1 MKATQLWS
9 KWWCLAKNWLHILNE
24 LVRLKECALS
34 SKRLKPVVTPSIQCF
49 KVFWRSIK
57 FVPIC
62 MRNALT
68 INIDFGDIQALCTF
82 LEPFKEASEILEG
95 SLYVTFHGVLLICKK
110 LERLEVHA
118 SDKFFCV
125 WRFHSKFGWHQWG
138 GKASKDLFF
147 WRCVVRFQRTC
158 CWNKSVQVLEQ
169 KQCWIPRAIKIS

>member
-1 MKATQLWS
+1 
-9 KWWCLAKNWLHILNE
+9 
-24 LVRLKECALS
+24 
-34 SKRLKPVVTPSIQCF
+34 
-49 KVFWRSIK
+49 
-57 FVPIC
+57 

-125 WRFHSKFGWHQWG
+125 
-138 GKASKDLFF
+138 
-147 WRCVVRFQRTC
+147 
-158 CWNKSVQVLEQ
+158 
-169 KQCWIPRAIKIS
+169 